1 MEKNEALQRALQT
14 IETESIRY
22 RHLQHKPWLDDDGNT
37 IWPWQRFLTEG
48 VTLGMSVGM
57 YPDVP
62 SESPKGDSKMKSRR
76 KNVTW

>member
-48 VTLGMSVGM
+48 VTLGMSLGM
-57 YPDVP
+57 YADVP
-62 SESPKGDSKMKSRR
+62 SESPKSDSKMKSRR